1 MWIRSQNRESLVQVD
16 CLCIEKNEIDKGKYI
31 YSDFDIVQGCI
42 ILGTYKTKERALEVL
57 SDIQK
62 YINSD
67 VMINLNVY
75 QMPKE

>member
-1 MWIRSQNRESLVQVD
+1 MWVRSQDKESLAQVD

-31 YSDFDIVQGCI
+31 YSSFDIVQGCI
-42 ILGTYKTKERALEVL
+42 TLGTYKTKERALEVL

>member
-42 ILGTYKTKERALEVL
+42 ILGTYKTKERAKEVL

-67 VMINLNVY
+67 VMMNLDVY
-75 QMPKE
+75 EMPKE

>member
-57 SDIQK
+57 SDIQR

>member
-62 YINSD
+62 YINSV